1 MAPFFFN
8 SSTVFFSWI
17 HADSF
22 LTQAPPITT
31 MLARSVQRLPKA
43 VRQISSSPPARVL
56 QQTPSTSGGSA
67 VPEKG
72 IPPVSQGEQAWCEI
86 YGVDYEK
93 QLEEALKESPLL
105 APASGKKVNYPTA
118 DPNTIHEASG
128 LVAPAKPQ
136 SKADIWN
143 VVFGHTSA

>member
-1 MAPFFFN
+1 MTDRR
-8 SSTVFFSWI
+8 SSKTPLPTLQGFR
-17 HADSF
+17 SF
-22 LTQAPPITT
+22 L
-31 MLARSVQRLPKA
+31 RLPKA
-43 VRQISSSPPARVL
+43 VRQISSSSPARVL

-72 IPPVSQGEQAWCEI
+72 IPPVSKGEQAWCEI

-93 QLEEALKESPLL
+93 QLEEALKESPLA

-118 DPNTIHEASG
+118 DPNTIREASG